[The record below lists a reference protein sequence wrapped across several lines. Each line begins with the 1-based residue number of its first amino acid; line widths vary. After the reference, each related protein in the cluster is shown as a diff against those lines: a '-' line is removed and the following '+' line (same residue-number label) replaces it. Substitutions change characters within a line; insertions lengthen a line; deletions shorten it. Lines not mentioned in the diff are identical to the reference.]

1 VTSIKC
7 PVTTDIMD
15 VPSVQGSQE
24 EPTISH
30 LRQNLGAIICRRY
43 PFLSGAGSI
52 ANSGSFRKL
61 MPDVRVDV
69 WCPLHGGQLLAPLD
83 DYVGRAAFYMG
94 DLDPKLTAI
103 ASRVLRPGDVAL
115 DIGANLGVM
124 TVLFSRLV
132 GPAGRVLAFEPNPRV
147 LDRTR
152 QTTAKLSN
160 VRLCEFALGPRP
172 DTLQLVAPPEN
183 LGLGSLVASND
194 RQEAGHWTF
203 GANAERV
210 TVPVERLDDVLAR
223 EGVNAVRLV
232 KMDVEGF
239 EPQVLRGAERCLREI
254 RPQVIL
260 FEMNE
265 TTPVSEH
272 ETFKLLAAAG
282 YTFLAIPRS
291 LLWLRLE
298 RVDLTRGGQPLWH
311 DFVAIAPGEAGA
323 QVAAGL
329 PIS

>member
-1 VTSIKC
+1 
-7 PVTTDIMD
+7 MD

-52 ANSGSFRKL
+52 ANSGLFRKL

-147 LDRTR
+147 LERTR

-160 VRLCEFALGPRP
+160 VRLCEFALGPCP
-172 DTLQLVAPPEN
+172 DTLELVVPAKN
-183 LGLGSLVASND
+183 LGLGSLVVDNQ
-194 RQEAGHWTF
+194 RF
-203 GANAERV
+203 GADAKRV

-223 EGVNAVRLV
+223 EGVNEVRLV

-260 FEMNE
+260 FEMNQP
-265 TTPVSEH
+265 TPVSEH
-272 ETFKLLAAAG
+272 ETFKLLGAAG

-298 RVDLTRGGQPLWH
+298 RVDLTRGGPPLGH

>member
-1 VTSIKC
+1 
-7 PVTTDIMD
+7 MN
-15 VPSVQGSQE
+15 
-24 EPTISH
+24 

-52 ANSGSFRKL
+52 ANSGPFRKL

-103 ASRVLRPGDVAL
+103 VRRLLRPGDVAL

-132 GPAGRVLAFEPNPRV
+132 GPAGRVLSFEPNPRV
-147 LDRTR
+147 LERTR

-172 DTLQLVAPPEN
+172 DTLELVAPARN
-183 LGLGSLVASND
+183 LGSGSLVVDNQ
-194 RQEAGHWTF
+194 RF
-203 GANAERV
+203 GADAKRA

-260 FEMNE
+260 FEMNQP
-265 TTPVSEH
+265 TPVSEH
-272 ETFKLLAAAG
+272 DTFKLLSAAG

-298 RVDLTRGGQPLWH
+298 RVDLTQGGPPLGH

-323 QVAAGL
+323 QVAASL
-329 PIS
+329 PIA